1 MTNTTTPTRATAFAG
16 VVVFGVQ
23 KTISM
28 SRRYD
33 NDWKK
38 SPPIRCDLVNKLGYL
53 PFCMTNNLANCAVGI
68 GAATFVLSAASY
80 NLVRMMGLFGWRI
93 EAQTGELRP
102 A

>member
-68 GAATFVLSAASY
+68 GAATASAIPPAHF
-80 NLVRMMGLFGWRI
+80 LKGEFGFENR
-93 EAQTGELRP
+93 LY
-102 A
+102 